1 MKLKADTCIGYV
13 YGSSGLYT
21 GTDPGTSVPSTSAP
35 YGNYSSSYYD
45 PSGTA
50 PYSTGSLTTVVDPTG
65 TIGTAVST
73 GDPSVG
79 TVASTGDPS
88 GSGKLTYT
96 APTGVPSEYF
106 YHHKKPKRNVSP
118 CSILS

>member
-1 MKLKADTCIGYV
+1 MADIRIGYV

-21 GTDPGTSVPSTSAP
+21 GTDPGTSASPTSGP
-35 YGNYSSSYYD
+35 YGNSTSYYYD
-45 PSGTA
+45 PTGTA
-50 PYSTGSLTTVVDPTG
+50 VDPTG
-65 TIGTAVST
+65 GPTDPPYST
-73 GDPSVG
+73 G

-106 YHHKKPKRNVSP
+106 YHHKKPKRNVGRS
-118 CSILS
+118 SIPSYAASR